1 LPVGT
6 IIVEPPEPLWP
17 VLAPPDMLTGCRL
30 VDEVA
35 LGELVEVP
43 AVLLAAGV
51 FAEIPAA
58 GLVLAVVP
66 VGSVPVPVPMVV
78 PVPVPGLLVDV
89 LEPVD
94 ESVPSSGGAG
104 TAVGSDIEE
113 ALVELPSTGPPAGVG
128 ALCGWSAADL
138 IV

>member
-6 IIVEPPEPLWP
+6 IIVEPPEPLRP

-51 FAEIPAA
+51 FAEVPAA

-78 PVPVPGLLVDV
+78 PVPGLLVDV

-94 ESVPSSGGAG
+94 ESVPSAGGAG
-104 TAVGSDIEE
+104 IAVGSDIEE

>member
-1 LPVGT
+1 LPAGT

-51 FAEIPAA
+51 FAEVPAA

-78 PVPVPGLLVDV
+78 PGLLVDV

-104 TAVGSDIEE
+104 IAVGSDIEE

>member
-1 LPVGT
+1 MPVGT

-66 VGSVPVPVPMVV
+66 VGSVPVPVPIV
-78 PVPVPGLLVDV
+78 VPGLLVDV